1 MKTLLLIALIF
12 LSSCTK
18 DEAIAPECNYAL
30 IDQGA
35 RILVDI
41 DSDKESVE
49 MVLILGGK
57 ERTTVIRKN
66 YYHCIS
72 VERSSTPMIFRIDG
86 CEQSI

>member
-1 MKTLLLIALIF
+1 MKTLLFLALIF

-18 DEAIAPECNYAL
+18 DEAIAPECNYTL
-30 IDQGA
+30 IDHGS

-41 DSDKESVE
+41 QSDKESVE

-66 YYHCIS
+66 YFHCIS
-72 VERSSTPMIFRIDG
+72 VERSSTPMVFRIDG